1 MFWCPDLAGAADSS
15 CWGWISLWPSNELR
29 KSCAWNILFC
39 AGFLKKSLSNSL
51 TMSLPAMFIGT
62 PQHNSVSF
70 EAWCAPGL
78 TPAELSRSTLGNSK
92 NTTWCS
98 WLCWIGAFF
107 AYYDFRIHGSM
118 LALVLTV
125 NERLWENV
133 RVITV
138 ANWTLHQWHC
148 GIGGLEI
155 WKKIRTL
162 IGTVSTMQ
170 WSWKSKDYSGW
181 GITHQPRLL
190 KVKRAAGGVLH
201 SPALIALDLEVQMQ
215 ETEVM
220 VSWPLLSLML
230 SFMGTWR
237 IHCICSCYC
246 VLVGFFWTTDC
257 WRFFWFEGKCH
268 CVAFALLR

>member
-1 MFWCPDLAGAADSS
+1 
-15 CWGWISLWPSNELR
+15 
-29 KSCAWNILFC
+29 
-39 AGFLKKSLSNSL
+39 
-51 TMSLPAMFIGT
+51 
-62 PQHNSVSF
+62 
-70 EAWCAPGL
+70 
-78 TPAELSRSTLGNSK
+78 
-92 NTTWCS
+92 
-98 WLCWIGAFF
+98 
-107 AYYDFRIHGSM
+107 
-118 LALVLTV
+118 
-125 NERLWENV
+125 
-133 RVITV
+133 
-138 ANWTLHQWHC
+138 
-148 GIGGLEI
+148 
-155 WKKIRTL
+155 
-162 IGTVSTMQ
+162 MQ